1 MILLLKIGNS
11 AGKHHKL
18 TINHLKNQETT
29 VLASILRGLFF
40 VDFDRP
46 SWQTRRGSN
55 VGRKADPHRRAAD
68 VVRRTVRGFGEEV
81 TEGESPT
88 QKNIRQHIGCR
99 IFGEPAGA
107 RTQDPNIKSVVLY
120 LLSYG
125 FSRAKGI

>member
-1 MILLLKIGNS
+1 MSTLTGHLGKPAGARTS
-11 AGKHHKL
+11 A
-18 TINHLKNQETT
+18 
-29 VLASILRGLFF
+29 
-40 VDFDRP
+40 
-46 SWQTRRGSN
+46 
-55 VGRKADPHRRAAD
+55 RKADPHRRAAD

-125 FSRAKGI
+125 FSVPKGSESRFGGANVRIYF